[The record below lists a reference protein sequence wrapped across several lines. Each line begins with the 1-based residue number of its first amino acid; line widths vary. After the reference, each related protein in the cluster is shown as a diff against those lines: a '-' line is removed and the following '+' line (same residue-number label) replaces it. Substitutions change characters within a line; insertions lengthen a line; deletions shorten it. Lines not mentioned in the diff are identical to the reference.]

1 MKNDMKAA
9 VSPMEMDVRIFPY
22 RGDGPVAA
30 IASVTLNGCF
40 AVRDVRIMEGKNG
53 LFVSMPSRK
62 VKGEYQQKCSPDPA
76 FLWQPQRRCPWNR
89 YLSYPQL
96 GPWRHGGWYY
106 LRRQY
111 AHRIPAYV
119 WRKHRQ
125 YQLWQFWRIQY
136 LWRLYLCD
144 R

>member
-1 MKNDMKAA
+1 MKRVISTCLTLCLSAALALPASALDYSIDAPGNPDYGDPTSIEVVHTADGGAMKNEDISKNAA
-9 VSPMEMDVRIFPY
+9 LIPPSFGSPSADAL
-22 RGDGPVAA
+22 GTG
-30 IASVTLNGCF
+30 T
-40 AVRDVRIMEGKNG
+40 
-53 LFVSMPSRK
+53 
-62 VKGEYQQKCSPDPA
+62 
-76 FLWQPQRRCPWNR
+76 
-89 YLSYPQL
+89 YLTPQL

>member
-62 VKGEYQQKCSPDPA
+62 VKGEYRDLEAYEQAQVQEAQKAPNPEG
-76 FLWQPQRRCPWNR
+76 QEEN
-89 YLSYPQL
+89 
-96 GPWRHGGWYY
+96 GPTM
-106 LRRQY
+106 
-111 AHRIPAYV
+111 AM
-119 WRKHRQ
+119 
-125 YQLWQFWRIQY
+125 
-136 LWRLYLCD
+136 
-144 R
+144 

>member
-22 RGDGPVAA
+22 RGDGPVVA

-62 VKGEYQQKCSPDPA
+62 VFC
-76 FLWQPQRRCPWNR
+76 QRRMKALAPPS
-89 YLSYPQL
+89 LI
-96 GPWRHGGWYY
+96 GWP
-106 LRRQY
+106 LQS
-111 AHRIPAYV
+111 PSV
-119 WRKHRQ
+119 S
-125 YQLWQFWRIQY
+125 
-136 LWRLYLCD
+136 
-144 R
+144 